1 MLSRDDISAF
11 LTDGYVA
18 VRGAVPGS
26 VAAACREVV
35 WSELR
40 QRGVLRDDPST
51 WTAPVVRIPCPEGGP
66 FVTAGT
72 APPLQEAYDQLIG
85 AGRWRRR
92 AGVGGTIPVRFPGDD
107 DPGDAGWHIES
118 SYQADG
124 QSRVSVGSRDRG
136 LTALYLLTDVE
147 PDGAPTRLRPGSHLD
162 VPPILAPA
170 GEDGLDWSKAAPL
183 AAQRSAH
190 RPTVLATGRAGDVF
204 LCHPFLVHAA
214 TWPHRGHFPRMIAQP
229 GVAVLEPYRLQPAPG
244 EPPPPVERA
253 IINGLSPR
261 VTRRGSGGH
270 AAWRAPW
277 RRAWPCGA

>member
-1 MLSRDDISAF
+1 VLSRDDISAF
-11 LTDGYVA
+11 LADGYVA
-18 VRGAVPGS
+18 VRGAVPAS

-51 WTAPVVRIPCPEGGP
+51 WTAPVVRISCPEGGP
-66 FVTAGT
+66 FVAAGT
-72 APPLQEAYDQLIG
+72 AAPLQEACDQLIG

-92 AGVGGTIPVRFPGDD
+92 EGVGGTIPVRFPSDD

-118 SYQADG
+118 SYQAGG
-124 QSRVSVGSRDRG
+124 QWRVSVGSRDRG

-170 GEDGLDWSKAAPL
+170 GEDGLDWNQAAPL
-183 AAQRSAH
+183 AARASAH
-190 RPTVLATGRAGDVF
+190 RPAILATGRAGDVF

-214 TWPHRGHFPRMIAQP
+214 SWPHRGRFPRMIAQP
-229 GVAVLEPYRLQPAPG
+229 GVALLKPYTLQPLPG
-244 EPPPPVERA
+244 EPPPPVEQA
-253 IINGLSPR
+253 IIDGLILHPPS
-261 VTRRGSGGH
+261 S
-270 AAWRAPW
+270 
-277 RRAWPCGA
+277 